1 MSGEG
6 ALIGAGVAG
15 SGVLWPAA
23 GAGLVGGALV
33 GMTGVGAGSVIAAAL
48 LLLYPEMAPQVIVG
62 SATIQA
68 VAMKCVGVAAR
79 RQFRLREGRIGVAMA
94 AGAIP
99 LAVAG
104 AWASSFVPGAALR
117 SALTLVLVV
126 VGVLLV
132 IQAMAGEAG
141 ASVGVGA
148 GAGAGAGVADP
159 VAGDPSPARV
169 GVLGA
174 AVGFI
179 AGLTSVGTGTL
190 FVSALAGPL
199 RVDAHR
205 AVAAALVAGMLTLVV
220 SGATHALLGHFDVAI
235 VLGTVLGS
243 IPGVLL
249 GTAVSHRLP
258 ARALR
263 GVIGAGIAAAAIV
276 SMARVGK

>member
-1 MSGEG
+1 MSGEAALVGAAAVGGVGAG
-6 ALIGAGVAG
+6 AL
-15 SGVLWPAA
+15 LPAA

-48 LLLYPEMAPQVIVG
+48 LMLFPEISAQVIVG

-68 VAMKCVGVAAR
+68 VAMKAVGVVAR
-79 RQFRLREGRIGVAMA
+79 RQFHLREGPMGVAMA

-104 AWASSFVPGAALR
+104 AWASSFVPAATLR
-117 SALTLVLVV
+117 SVLTFVLAV

-132 IQAMAGEAG
+132 IQAMAGESG
-141 ASVGVGA
+141 ANVRSGA
-148 GAGAGAGVADP
+148 GAASASAADP
-159 VAGDPSPARV
+159 GPARV
-169 GVLGA
+169 GALGA

-205 AVAAALVAGMLTLVV
+205 AVAAALVAGMLTLIV
-220 SGATHALLGHFDVAI
+220 SGATHSLLGHLDVTI

-243 IPGVLL
+243 IPGVLF

-263 GVIGAGIAAAAIV
+263 GAIGAGIAVAAIV
-276 SMARVGK
+276 AMARMGK

>member
-1 MSGEG
+1 MMVGM
-6 ALIGAGVAG
+6 L
-15 SGVLWPAA
+15 PAV
-23 GAGLVGGALV
+23 GAGLAGGALV

-48 LLLYPEMAPQVIVG
+48 LMLFPDTPPQVIVG

-68 VAMKCVGVAAR
+68 VAMKCAGVAAR
-79 RQFRLREGRIGVAMA
+79 RQFRLREGRMGVAMA

-99 LAVAG
+99 FAIAG
-104 AWASSFVPGAALR
+104 AWASAAVPGATLR
-117 SALTLVLVV
+117 SVLALVLGA

-141 ASVGVGA
+141 SEGASVGGGA
-148 GAGAGAGVADP
+148 GSGGVGSGSGA
-159 VAGDPSPARV
+159 AGDPAPARV
-169 GVLGA
+169 GLYGA

-205 AVAAALVAGMLTLVV
+205 AVAAALVAGVLTLVV
-220 SGATHALLGHFDVAI
+220 SGATHALLRHYDAAI

-243 IPGVLL
+243 VPGVLF

-263 GVIGAGIAAAAIV
+263 GAIGAGIAVAAVV
-276 SMARVGK
+276 SMARMGK

>member
-1 MSGEG
+1 MSG
-6 ALIGAGVAG
+6 L
-15 SGVLWPAA
+15 LPAA

-48 LLLYPEMAPQVIVG
+48 LMLFPEVSTQVIVG

-68 VAMKCVGVAAR
+68 VAMKCVGVVAR
-79 RQFRLREGRIGVAMA
+79 RQFHLREGRMGVAMA
-94 AGAIP
+94 VGAIP
-99 LAVAG
+99 LAIAG
-104 AWASSFVPGAALR
+104 AWASSFVPGATLR
-117 SALTLVLVV
+117 SALTFVLAA

-132 IQAMAGEAG
+132 IQAMAGESG
-141 ASVGVGA
+141 ANVDSGGGGVGA
-148 GAGAGAGVADP
+148 GDP
-159 VAGDPSPARV
+159 GPARV
-169 GVLGA
+169 GALGA

-199 RVDAHR
+199 RVEAHR

-220 SGATHALLGHFDVAI
+220 SGATHALLGHMDGAI

-243 IPGVLL
+243 IPGVLF

-263 GVIGAGIAAAAIV
+263 GAIGAGIAVAAIV
-276 SMARVGK
+276 SMARMGK

>member
-1 MSGEG
+1 VSGDG
-6 ALIGAGVAG
+6 ALIGAA
-15 SGVLWPAA
+15 LLPAA

-48 LLLYPEMAPQVIVG
+48 LMLFPDVAPQVIVG

-79 RQFRLREGRIGVAMA
+79 RQFRLREGRLGVAMA

-99 LAVAG
+99 FAIAG
-104 AWASSFVPGAALR
+104 AWASSAVPGATLR
-117 SALTLVLVV
+117 SVLTLVLVV

-132 IQAMAGEAG
+132 IQAMQGEVGSGGAEGTGATGSGAAGSG
-141 ASVGVGA
+141 A
-148 GAGAGAGVADP
+148 
-159 VAGDPSPARV
+159 AGDPAPARV
-169 GVLGA
+169 GAFGA

-205 AVAAALVAGMLTLVV
+205 AVAAALVAGVLTLVV
-220 SGATHALLGHFDVAI
+220 SGATHVLLRHFDVAI

-243 IPGVLL
+243 IPGVLF
-249 GTAVSHRLP
+249 GTVVSHRLP

-263 GVIGAGIAAAAIV
+263 GAIGAGIAVAAIV
-276 SMARVGK
+276 SMARMGK